1 MSNRNNSNNKGK
13 SCLYVCPQCAGTGKV
28 SGNNDDTDICGFD
41 SKKGICPLCRGSGKF
56 KRHRDHL
63 HIHRRCRLKKI
74 PLKKPRPGRG
84 GRPSLGKNVLLQPGT
99 PTTGYPED
107 DMAHKSQ
114 HQASTIQQ
122 QSHFDIDDG
131 SDDLTGQENLPQEL
145 PQSETIDKLEERIS
159 VLAECT
165 DLFHGRPKG
174 PPKSEQD
181 IRALLQRAEALDI
194 DPFFPLAPDDYRK
207 GVLSNISG
215 LPGTLAGPNE
225 QLESPPSNATTPG
238 ALNQPD
244 PLDVVGTPDPVDFEL
259 DTDVTG
265 GIGL

>member
-1 MSNRNNSNNKGK
+1 MNYKNGKENNNVK
-13 SCLYVCPQCAGTGKV
+13 CPLCGGTGK
-28 SGNNDDTDICGFD
+28 SRKRDDTDICGFD
-41 SKKGICPLCRGSGKF
+41 SENAVCPLCRGNGTLKN
-56 KRHRDHL
+56 
-63 HIHRRCRLKKI
+63 RRCLPRTLRSRRPKRMA
-74 PLKKPRPGRG
+74 LKKPRPGRG

-99 PTTGYPED
+99 PTDGFPEG
-107 DMAHKSQ
+107 DMIPKSQ
-114 HQASTIQQ
+114 HQIDTVQQ
-122 QSHFDIDDG
+122 QSQFDIDNG
-131 SDDLTGQENLPQEL
+131 SSDFTGRENLPQEL
-145 PQSETIDKLEERIS
+145 PQSETIDKIEERIS

-225 QLESPPSNATTPG
+225 QLESPPLNTMTPDV
-238 ALNQPD
+238 LNRSD
-244 PLDVVGTPDPVDFEL
+244 TLDITGTPDPAGFQI
-259 DTDVTG
+259 DTDVQGITG
-265 GIGL
+265 V

>member
-1 MSNRNNSNNKGK
+1 
-13 SCLYVCPQCAGTGKV
+13 
-28 SGNNDDTDICGFD
+28 
-41 SKKGICPLCRGSGKF
+41 
-56 KRHRDHL
+56 
-63 HIHRRCRLKKI
+63 
-74 PLKKPRPGRG
+74 
-84 GRPSLGKNVLLQPGT
+84 
-99 PTTGYPED
+99 
-107 DMAHKSQ
+107 MAHKSQ

-122 QSHFDIDDG
+122 QSHFDIDG
-131 SDDLTGQENLPQEL
+131 NGNVFTGQENLPQEL

-238 ALNQPD
+238 ALNQLDHFDVAGIPD
-244 PLDVVGTPDPVDFEL
+244 PADFEL

-265 GIGL
+265 GIGP